1 MIDRRDPPTD
11 GVLLIVSVDTEED
24 NWHRSRTA
32 WTTGTSQGL
41 RPLAAFLGRLG
52 VRPTY
57 FTAYQV
63 AVEHGAADVLREVC
77 DGGRAEI
84 GAHLHP
90 WNTPPLSEAFV
101 PRNSMLKNLP
111 AELQRAKVEQLT
123 AILEE
128 TFGHRPTAFR
138 AGRYGLG
145 PDTVAALLSCGYCVD
160 SSVSPFVSL
169 ETVDDG
175 PTFVGA
181 PIVPYRLAPN
191 RDVREPAPDG
201 GRRELPL
208 PHGFS
213 RGPV

>member
-24 NWHRSRTA
+24 NWHRSRHDV
-32 WTTGTSQGL
+32 TTENIQEL

-77 DGGRAEI
+77 DGGRGEI

-90 WNTPPLSEAFV
+90 WNTPPLTEAFV

-111 AELQRAKVEQLT
+111 GDLQLAKLRALT
-123 AILEE
+123 GALEKAFE
-128 TFGHRPTAFR
+128 FTPTLFR
-138 AGRYGLG
+138 AGRYGIG
-145 PDTVAALLSCGYCVD
+145 RETVAALQRCGYQVD
-160 SSVSPFVSL
+160 SSVSPTISL
-169 ETVDDG
+169 KSMDDG

-181 PIVPYRLAPN
+181 PIVPYRLAP
-191 RDVREPAPDG
+191 D
-201 GRRELPL
+201 
-208 PHGFS
+208 
-213 RGPV
+213 